1 MNCSPN
7 SPASARP
14 PRRGSRRLCSISAPT
29 STSNRTTPARANGGA
44 RRPLS
49 PPLRQPCPPGACV
62 CERER
67 LEAPGADRRILL
79 LTRQEEQR
87 LAARLEAL
95 RSLEDLEHL
104 LRRMEEQLGIRLRIA
119 PAFGEVRSMRG
130 IRMRFEE
137 QPGLCR
143 KTRQAIPAA
152 IRRGLEKRP
161 EVAYALLNAHDLLR
175 DA

>member
-1 MNCSPN
+1 M
-7 SPASARP
+7 SA
-14 PRRGSRRLCSISAPT
+14 
-29 STSNRTTPARANGGA
+29 
-44 RRPLS
+44 S

-67 LEAPGADRRILL
+67 LEATGADRRILL

-143 KTRQAIPAA
+143 KTRQALPAA